1 MPDNSPETENED
13 VETAQ
18 PEAADETADET
29 TDETAPEQAAV
40 EQTEQAEERPP
51 VPDQLR
57 SGDVVLG
64 TVAKLVDFGAFV
76 DIETGMGVVTG
87 LVHVSEVAPGF
98 VENIYAELGEGE
110 EVRVKVLNIGDDG
123 KVGLSIKQADPD
135 WEEMAE
141 LDRPMRSKIDKDF
154 DRRLRKFMHGSQS
167 IQGEVRRQ
175 KRNKLG
181 S

>member
-1 MPDNSPETENED
+1 MPENATENEIEDVVETPEAEAPAGADEQPETE
-13 VETAQ
+13 T
-18 PEAADETADET
+18 
-29 TDETAPEQAAV
+29 
-40 EQTEQAEERPP
+40 EERPP

-57 SGDVVLG
+57 SGQVVLG

-76 DIETGMGVVTG
+76 DIETGMGTVTG

-98 VENIYAELGEGE
+98 VENIYAELGEGD

-123 KVGLSIKQADPD
+123 KIGLSIKQADPD

-181 S
+181 N

>member
-1 MPDNSPETENED
+1 MPETSPENESQD

-18 PEAADETADET
+18 TDAVDESAVDETPAEEAVVET
-29 TDETAPEQAAV
+29 SEAS
-40 EQTEQAEERPP
+40 EERPP

>member
-1 MPDNSPETENED
+1 MPENNTETENQD
-13 VETAQ
+13 VETPQ
-18 PEAADETADET
+18 DEAVDDTAVDETVEP
-29 TDETAPEQAAV
+29 TAAEDSQEPE
-40 EQTEQAEERPP
+40 ESEERPP
-51 VPDQLR
+51 VPDELR

>member
-18 PEAADETADET
+18 AEAADETDA
-29 TDETAPEQAAV
+29 EQAAV
-40 EQTEQAEERPP
+40 EQTDQSEQSEAAEERPP

-76 DIETGMGVVTG
+76 DVETGMGVVTG